1 MAYTTIDKGEEYFN
15 TVLWTGDASSDK
27 SISGVGFQP
36 DWVWAKNRSDSNDHQ
51 MIDSNRGAGK
61 ILRPNSD
68 GAELTR
74 SSDVGAGG
82 LQNFESD
89 GFDVHSTTNN
99 TNLND
104 NGELN
109 VGWCWKVN
117 GGTTATNNAGSNSA
131 TLGSVYQVN
140 NTMGVSIGTYT
151 GDGSD
156 RDIYT
161 GLSASGRH
169 NEPDM
174 VWVKN
179 RDNAEDWA
187 VGLHYNYNPVAARHL
202 SLNNTDGGDTV
213 GGNSGEHQQGA
224 ANVYNRGVGL
234 FEVTSGGAG
243 DNDTHANGDDYV
255 FYAFRQIQGFSKI
268 GSFTTDGQAD
278 GPFIYT
284 GFKPAWVM
292 TKMLNYDGDY
302 WWIVDNK
309 RDTTNGNPRKNA
321 IRANDSAAENNG
333 LFNVH
338 FHSNGFKCVDSGG
351 QNIDGYKVLYM
362 AFAQRPFVTSEGVPT
377 TAF

>member
-1 MAYTTIDKGEEYFN
+1 MAYTAIDDPSSHFTI
-15 TVLWTGDASSDK
+15 TLWTGNATDDRAITNSANAGD
-27 SISGVGFQP
+27 FQP
-36 DWVWAKNRSDSNDHQ
+36 DWIWYKERDGTSEHRSFDSTRGASKRIEPNNGNAEATDTSNQKSFDSNGFT
-51 MIDSNRGAGK
+51 IGTSGSTNENGK
-61 ILRPNSD
+61 TYV
-68 GAELTR
+68 AW
-74 SSDVGAGG
+74 
-82 LQNFESD
+82 Q
-89 GFDVHSTTNN
+89 
-99 TNLND
+99 
-104 NGELN
+104 
-109 VGWCWKVN
+109 WKIN
-117 GGTTATNNAGSNSA
+117 GGTTATNNSGSNGA

-140 NTMGVSIGTYT
+140 NTMGVSVGTYT
-151 GDGSD
+151 GDGND

-179 RDNAEDWA
+179 RSSGSTDWA
-187 VGLHYNYNPVAARHL
+187 VGLHYNYNSVGARYL
-202 SLNNTDGGDTV
+202 SLNNTDGGDSV
-213 GGNSGEHQQGA
+213 GPNSGEHQQGGV
-224 ANVYNRGVGL
+224 NVYNRGAGL

-243 DNDTHANGDDYV
+243 DDHTHNNGSNYV

-268 GSFTTDGQAD
+268 GRFITDGQAD

-309 RDTTNGNPRKNA
+309 RDTTNGNPKKNA
-321 IRANDSAAENNG
+321 LRANDAAVENNG
-333 LFNVH
+333 LFAIN
-338 FHSNGFKCVDSGG
+338 FLSNGFKCVDNGG

-362 AFAQRPFVTSEGVPT
+362 AFAEHPFVTSEGVPT

>member
-1 MAYTTIDKGEEYFN
+1 MAYTAIDDPSSHFTI
-15 TVLWTGDASSDK
+15 TLWTGNATDDRAITNSANAGD
-27 SISGVGFQP
+27 FQP
-36 DWVWAKNRSDSNDHQ
+36 DWIWYKERDGTSEHRSFDST
-51 MIDSNRGAGK
+51 RGASK
-61 ILRPNSD
+61 RIEP
-68 GAELTR
+68 
-74 SSDVGAGG
+74 
-82 LQNFESD
+82 
-89 GFDVHSTTNN
+89 NN
-99 TNLND
+99 TNAEATDTTNQKSFD
-104 NGELN
+104 SNGFT
-109 VGWCWKVN
+109 VGTSGSTNENGKTYVAWQWKVN

-151 GDGSD
+151 GDGSA
-156 RDIYT
+156 RAIYT

-187 VGLHYNYNPVAARHL
+187 VGLHYNYYAVGARFL
-202 SLNNTDGGDTV
+202 SLNANDGGDSV
-213 GGNSGEHQQGA
+213 GGNAGEHQQGA
-224 ANVYNRGVGL
+224 VNIYDGGAGV
-234 FEVTSGGAG
+234 FNVTSGGAG

-255 FYAFRQIQGFSKI
+255 FYAFKQIQGFSKI

-309 RDTTNGNPRKNA
+309 RDTNNGNSRKNA
-321 IRANDSAAENNG
+321 IRANDAAVENNG
-333 LFNVH
+333 LFAVN
-338 FHSNGFKCVDSGG
+338 FLSNGFKCVDSGG

-362 AFAQRPFVTSEGVPT
+362 AFAERPFVTSEGVPT

>member
-1 MAYTTIDKGEEYFN
+1 MAYTAIDDPSSHFTI
-15 TVLWTGDASSDK
+15 TLWTGNATDDRAITNSANAGD
-27 SISGVGFQP
+27 FQP
-36 DWVWAKNRSDSNDHQ
+36 DWIWYKERDGTSEHRSFDSTRGASKRIEPNNGNAEATDTSNQKSFDSNGFT
-51 MIDSNRGAGK
+51 IGTSGSTNENGK
-61 ILRPNSD
+61 TYV
-68 GAELTR
+68 AW
-74 SSDVGAGG
+74 
-82 LQNFESD
+82 Q
-89 GFDVHSTTNN
+89 
-99 TNLND
+99 
-104 NGELN
+104 
-109 VGWCWKVN
+109 WKVN
-117 GGTTATNNAGSNSA
+117 GGTTATNNSGSNGA
-131 TLGSVYQVN
+131 TLDSVYQVN

-161 GLSASGRH
+161 GLSASGRL

-179 RDNAEDWA
+179 RSSGSTDWA
-187 VGLHYNYNPVAARHL
+187 TSIHYDYYAAAARHL

-224 ANVYNRGVGL
+224 INTLNRGAGL

-243 DNDTHANGDDYV
+243 DDHTHHNGSNYV

-268 GSFTTDGQAD
+268 GRFDTDGNAD

-321 IRANDSAAENNG
+321 IRANDSAAENDG
-333 LFNVH
+333 LFAVD

-351 QNIDGYKVLYM
+351 QNIDGYAVLYM
-362 AFAQRPFVTSEGVPT
+362 AFAEHPFATSEGVPT
-377 TAF
+377 TAL

>member
-1 MAYTTIDKGEEYFN
+1 MAYTAIDDPSSHFTI
-15 TVLWTGDASSDK
+15 TLWTGNATDGRAITNSANAGD
-27 SISGVGFQP
+27 FQP
-36 DWVWAKNRSDSNDHQ
+36 DWIWYKERSSSSEHRIFDST
-51 MIDSNRGAGK
+51 RGASK
-61 ILRPNSD
+61 RIEP
-68 GAELTR
+68 
-74 SSDVGAGG
+74 
-82 LQNFESD
+82 
-89 GFDVHSTTNN
+89 NN
-99 TNLND
+99 TNAEATDTSNQKSFD
-104 NGELN
+104 SNGFTIGTSGSTNENGELY
-109 VGWCWKVN
+109 VAWQWKIN
-117 GGTTATNNAGSNSA
+117 GGTTATNNAGSNGA

-161 GLSASGRH
+161 GLSASGRL

-179 RDNAEDWA
+179 RSSGSTDWA
-187 VGLHYNYNPVAARHL
+187 SSIHYDYYAAAARHL
-202 SLNNTDGGDTV
+202 SLNNSDGGDTV

-224 ANVYNRGVGL
+224 INTLNRGAGL

-243 DNDTHANGDDYV
+243 DNDTHSNGDNYV

-268 GSFTTDGQAD
+268 GSFETDGSAD

-309 RDTTNGNPRKNA
+309 RNNTTGNPRKYA
-321 IRANDSAAENNG
+321 LRANSGSDENDG
-333 LFNVH
+333 LFAVD
-338 FHSNGFKCVDSGG
+338 FHANGFKCVDNGG
-351 QNIDGYKVLYM
+351 QNIDGYAVLYM
-362 AFAQRPFVTSEGVPT
+362 AFAEHPFVTSEGVPT

>member
-1 MAYTTIDKGEEYFN
+1 MAYTAIDDPSEFFHTQLYA
-15 TVLWTGDASSDK
+15 GDGNDDR
-27 SISGVGFQP
+27 SITNGANAGDFSP
-36 DWVWAKNRSDSNDHQ
+36 DWLWIKNRSSTNGHALVDT
-51 MIDSNRGAGK
+51 IRGATK
-61 ILRPNSD
+61 VVRSQAQN
-68 GAELTR
+68 AEETE
-74 SSDVGAGG
+74 SNGIQA
-82 LQNFESD
+82 FETD
-89 GFDVHSTTNN
+89 GFQIGTSGLVN
-99 TNLND
+99 TNGSNY
-104 NGELN
+104 
-109 VGWCWKVN
+109 VAWQWKIN
-117 GGTTATNNAGSNSA
+117 GGTTATNNAGSNGA

-161 GLSASGRH
+161 GLSASGRL

-179 RDNAEDWA
+179 RSSGSTDWA
-187 VGLHYNYNPVAARHL
+187 SSIHYDYYAAAARHL

-224 ANVYNRGVGL
+224 INTLNRGAGL

-268 GSFTTDGQAD
+268 GSFETDGSAD

-321 IRANDSAAENNG
+321 IRANDSAVENDG
-333 LFNVH
+333 LFAVD
-338 FHSNGFKCVDSGG
+338 FHANGFKCIDSGG

>member
-1 MAYTTIDKGEEYFN
+1 MAYTAIDDPSEFFQ
-15 TVLWTGDASSDK
+15 TALWTGTSDDSTK
-27 SISGVGFQP
+27 TVTNDGNSDLQP
-36 DWVWAKNRSDSNDHQ
+36 DWLWIKARSGTYGTRDHAMYDSTRGATKRLESSATDAEATSDSN
-51 MIDSNRGAGK
+51 NTF
-61 ILRPNSD
+61 NSD
-68 GAELTR
+68 GFTLTANY
-74 SSDVGAGG
+74 SINGP
-82 LQNFESD
+82 
-89 GFDVHSTTNN
+89 N
-99 TNLND
+99 TNH
-104 NGELN
+104 
-109 VGWCWKVN
+109 VGWQWKIN
-117 GGTTATNNAGSNSA
+117 GGTTATNNAGSNGA

-243 DNDTHANGDDYV
+243 DNDTHANGDNYV

>member
-1 MAYTTIDKGEEYFN
+1 MAYTAIDDPSEFFHTQLY
-15 TVLWTGDASSDK
+15 TGDGNDDR
-27 SISGVGFQP
+27 SITNDANAGDFKP
-36 DWVWAKNRSDSNDHQ
+36 DWLWIKQRNTTRHHMLV
-51 MIDSNRGAGK
+51 DSNRGATK
-61 ILRPNSD
+61 HLSSSLAN
-68 GAELTR
+68 AENTNAN
-74 SSDVGAGG
+74 GIQA
-82 LQNFESD
+82 FETD
-89 GFDVHSTTNN
+89 GFQLGTDTDINQSSGTYVA
-99 TNLND
+99 
-104 NGELN
+104 
-109 VGWCWKVN
+109 WQWKIN
-117 GGTTATNNAGSNSA
+117 GGTTATNNSGSNGA

-140 NTMGVSIGTYT
+140 NTMGVSVGTYT

-161 GLSASGRH
+161 GLSASGRL

-179 RDNAEDWA
+179 RSSGSTDWA
-187 VGLHYNYNPVAARHL
+187 SSIHYDYYAAAARHL

-224 ANVYNRGVGL
+224 INTLNRGAGL

-243 DNDTHANGDDYV
+243 DNDTHSNGDNYV

-268 GSFTTDGQAD
+268 GSFETDGSSD

-321 IRANDSAAENNG
+321 IRANDSAVENDG
-333 LFNVH
+333 LFAVD
-338 FHSNGFKCVDSGG
+338 FHANGFKCIDSGG